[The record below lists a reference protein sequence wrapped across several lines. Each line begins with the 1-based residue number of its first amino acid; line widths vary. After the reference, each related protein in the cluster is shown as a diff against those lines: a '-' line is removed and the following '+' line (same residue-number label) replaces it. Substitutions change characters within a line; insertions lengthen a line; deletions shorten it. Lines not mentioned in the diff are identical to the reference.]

1 LTAMNAKLEGF
12 ANAKRES
19 ETVIIGDVLNKITNR
34 NLTITMKFRLTPIG
48 YGLCS
53 YLKAALHF
61 DGKCLKTFHTSIPT
75 TMKNLRKELH
85 VKVFTRILGQMN
97 PGPHQMKVEM
107 SGVLTSGQPLG
118 RVSSKEFTVHIPSF
132 EAPERP
138 IRRQIIIENI
148 KGGSGVSIV
157 TPEIQ
162 ALYKELEE
170 RRKRELKALREGW

>member
-1 LTAMNAKLEGF
+1 MNAKPEGF
-12 ANAKRES
+12 ANEKGES
-19 ETVIIGDVLNKITNR
+19 EAVIIGDVLNKITNR
-34 NLTITMKFRLTPIG
+34 NLTITIKFRLTPIG

-61 DGKCLKTFHTSIPT
+61 DGKRLKTFYTSVPT
-75 TMKNLRKELH
+75 IMKNLRKELQ
-85 VKVFTRILGQMN
+85 VEVFARLGQAN

-107 SGVLTSGQPLG
+107 SGVQTSGQPLG

-138 IRRQIIIENI
+138 IRRQIIIEDI
-148 KGGSGVSIV
+148 KGKSGVSIV

-162 ALYKELEE
+162 ALYKEIRE
-170 RRKRELKALREGW
+170 RRKRELEALREGW